1 MHSSVSRPKGPTN
14 LLGATKM
21 VCQAPLFSIDTLAI
35 SKIQPTT
42 VVRLATTLCE
52 SGPRIL
58 DVVVR
63 SKNTYAPP
71 IVPHPNFEANHPKM
85 CKIQS

>member
-1 MHSSVSRPKGPTN
+1 MRNSVSRLKGPTN
-14 LLGATKM
+14 SLGATKM
-21 VCQAPLFSIDTLAI
+21 VCQTPLFSIDTLAI
-35 SKIQPTT
+35 LKIQPTT
-42 VVRLATTLCE
+42 VVHLVTTLCE
-52 SGPRIL
+52 SGPRTL

-71 IVPHPNFEANHPKM
+71 IVPRPNFEASHPKM